1 MPHRKIKIGKH
12 SYSISTVIVSVVM
25 VVTAFSFCYPIIF
38 MTLLSLK
45 DTTELYSNPFGLPEK
60 WLFSNY
66 LGLGEFFNVREYF
79 LNSLIYTV
87 GTVLLTVLVSS
98 MYAYGASRMNFK
110 LKNASMNYISIGLFV
125 PSAVVVIP
133 LFLLTKQLGIRN
145 TYLGLILPYTAF
157 FLPSST
163 MMFYAFFK
171 NLPFSLEEAAIIDG
185 CGIIRSFFTIIL
197 PSIKSAVA
205 MQIILN
211 FLNAWNEFF
220 LAYLLVTD
228 SHMRSL
234 PIGLLNFFI
243 STGINK
249 WGFIGAA
256 MVISSVPTL
265 IVYLIFHNQVEKAMT
280 AGAILK

>member
-1 MPHRKIKIGKH
+1 
-12 SYSISTVIVSVVM
+12 
-25 VVTAFSFCYPIIF
+25 
-38 MTLLSLK
+38 
-45 DTTELYSNPFGLPEK
+45 
-60 WLFSNY
+60 
-66 LGLGEFFNVREYF
+66 
-79 LNSLIYTV
+79 
-87 GTVLLTVLVSS
+87 
-98 MYAYGASRMNFK
+98 
-110 LKNASMNYISIGLFV
+110 MNYISIGLFV

-205 MQIILN
+205 MQVILN